1 MWVGNARRD
10 WFDPAA
16 ETIGR
21 ENLTP
26 HQMRHTF
33 ASLAIRSGANPKS
46 LQQAMGHSSV
56 KVTTDTYGEWF
67 PDDVQSLGTAMS
79 RLLTEEWG
87 TDGASAEN
95 QRLRHSGE
103 RRNLWSVVVRTD
115 GFEPPTCWV

>member
-46 LQQAMGHSSV
+46 LQQAMGHSTAR
-56 KVTTDTYGEWF
+56 VTTDTYGEWF

-87 TDGASAEN
+87 TDGASAEKPATPT
-95 QRLRHSGE
+95 LRRATKPLVSSGAH
-103 RRNLWSVVVRTD
+103 
-115 GFEPPTCWV
+115 